1 MVTISTIILKS
12 KCLSLDMRYNQKWKS
27 FPKESTGKIQDSK
40 EIKKSQNSDTQIKE
54 QDKITSDVV
63 YTQLA
68 QVTEEQQNSSMVH
81 HHHVRYVFIITKQ
94 GGVLLMHKDEYL
106 TYQWATT

>member
-1 MVTISTIILKS
+1 LICGIT
-12 KCLSLDMRYNQKWKS
+12 RNGNRFQKKQRVK
-27 FPKESTGKIQDSK
+27 FRTQKKL
-40 EIKKSQNSDTQIKE
+40 KKSYNSDTQIKE

-68 QVTEEQQNSSMVH
+68 QVTEKQQNSSMVR

-94 GGVLLMHKDEYL
+94 GGVLLMHKDELL
-106 TYQWATT
+106 TYQWAST